1 MQKSGNK
8 NFGALAALFANI
20 IFGFSFLFSKLAL
33 NYANPLI
40 VLQVRFTLA
49 FVVLLCLALFGVI
62 KINLKGKQVLRLI
75 LMAVAQPLL
84 YFLLELYGINFTT
97 SAVSGVII
105 SLVPVGVIILSG
117 FVLKEKATRTQII
130 CSVCSILAVSG
141 ISVISSGGGRN
152 SIKGILLLVGA
163 VCMAAVFN
171 ILSRLLSK
179 EFTPIEKTFTMF
191 LVGAVGFNA
200 IAFAVFKDKTLS
212 MLTQAAV
219 NTEFW
224 VAIVY
229 LSIVSSIGA
238 FMLYNYATAKISA
251 VRAASFSNIITVV
264 SLLAG
269 VLILKEKIT
278 LLEFILCIVI
288 ILSVYGVNK
297 KGQV

>member
-8 NFGALAALFANI
+8 NYGALAALFANI

-33 NYANPLI
+33 NFANPLI
-40 VLQVRFTLA
+40 VLQVRFTVA
-49 FVVLLCLALFGVI
+49 FVVLALLALFGIV
-62 KINLKGKQVLRLI
+62 KINLKGKQVLCPI
-75 LMAVAQPLL
+75 LMALAQPLL
-84 YFLLELYGINFTT
+84 YFLFELYGINFTT

-117 FVLKEKATRTQII
+117 LVLKEKATRTQII

-179 EFTPIEKTFTMF
+179 EFTPLEKTFTMF

-200 IAFAVFKDKTLS
+200 IAFAVFKGQTLS

-297 KGQV
+297 KGQF